1 MKIERLKNIIYFN
14 RKTKE
19 RIKQLVRD
27 FSISNDIN
35 IETIDIRN
43 VLRELCAKQNIKII
57 EIPIKDNEIGA
68 IFYVYGKQT
77 YILINSAIP
86 RVNINFALAH
96 ELYHILVSDSAE
108 KFSSGDVF
116 IINAYID
123 NENEK
128 MANSFAAELLM
139 PEQQIRSTYNFYSKT
154 NDTFHTIIKLM
165 VYFST
170 PYMPV
175 LIRLL
180 ELDIL
185 HEITINDY
193 INRSETEIRDAL
205 EQCDLN
211 TDLLSPS
218 YRDDSAVILAEL
230 KREGTRLVENELL
243 SAYQLRKTLERVE
256 KLLKELREN

>member
-1 MKIERLKNIIYFN
+1 MRL
-14 RKTKE
+14 
-19 RIKQLVRD
+19 
-27 FSISNDIN
+27 
-35 IETIDIRN
+35 
-43 VLRELCAKQNIKII
+43 
-57 EIPIKDNEIGA
+57 
-68 IFYVYGKQT
+68 
-77 YILINSAIP
+77 
-86 RVNINFALAH
+86 H
-96 ELYHILVSDSAE
+96 
-108 KFSSGDVF
+108 

-170 PYMPV
+170 PYMSV

-193 INRSETEIRDAL
+193 INAL

>member
-1 MKIERLKNIIYFN
+1 
-14 RKTKE
+14 
-19 RIKQLVRD
+19 
-27 FSISNDIN
+27 
-35 IETIDIRN
+35 
-43 VLRELCAKQNIKII
+43 
-57 EIPIKDNEIGA
+57 
-68 IFYVYGKQT
+68 
-77 YILINSAIP
+77 
-86 RVNINFALAH
+86 
-96 ELYHILVSDSAE
+96 
-108 KFSSGDVF
+108 
-116 IINAYID
+116 
-123 NENEK
+123 

-154 NDTFHTIIKLM
+154 NDTFHTILKLM

-170 PYMPV
+170 PYMSV

-185 HEITINDY
+185 HEIAINDY
-193 INRSETEIRDAL
+193 INRTETEIRNAL

-218 YRDDSAVILAEL
+218 YSDDSAVILAEL

>member
-77 YILINSAIP
+77 YILINSGIP

-139 PEQQIRSTYNFYSKT
+139 P
-154 NDTFHTIIKLM
+154 
-165 VYFST
+165 
-170 PYMPV
+170 
-175 LIRLL
+175 
-180 ELDIL
+180 
-185 HEITINDY
+185 
-193 INRSETEIRDAL
+193 
-205 EQCDLN
+205 
-211 TDLLSPS
+211 
-218 YRDDSAVILAEL
+218 
-230 KREGTRLVENELL
+230 
-243 SAYQLRKTLERVE
+243 
-256 KLLKELREN
+256 